1 MIGGWIDENLDHRMI
16 LSRDDPAISALEE
29 LGEPMFL
36 LNANPTAENIARS
49 IANYAIEQGFVVTEV
64 RLWETP
70 RCVATYRPSDA
81 NRARALQEQCGL
93 EPIAV
98 DLGEGVVMRLVPIPA
113 GAFVMGSSTGH
124 PDERPTSRV
133 GIDGP
138 FWIGQC
144 EVTNAQFARFDAAH
158 DSQVEPMHGYQFG
171 VHGYPANQP
180 DQPVV
185 RVSWNEATANLGD
198 AKLSEW
204 GLTGSLSKRR

>member
-1 MIGGWIDENLDHRMI
+1 MGSEKVGHMAERARTMRNRYAGMD
-16 LSRDDPAISALEE
+16 EE
-29 LGEPMFL
+29 LEAIPETSAEPIEPIIPDPP
-36 LNANPTAENIARS
+36 AARRAETVRCNGWPFDA
-49 IANYAIEQGFVVTEV
+49 TE
-64 RLWETP
+64 
-70 RCVATYRPSDA
+70 
-81 NRARALQEQCGL
+81 ARALQEKCGL